1 MADDLRGFLAE
12 MEAGEGAG
20 GELIRVRREI
30 SRDFEMAALVSKL
43 EAEHRVPVLWFE
55 KVRGADFP
63 VVVNC
68 FASRSRIAS
77 SLGLPS
83 GALLARFQE
92 ALDSPIPPAEVSSAP
107 VQEVVIEGDS
117 VDLSRLPLMR
127 YHDTDAAPYVT
138 AGIVIAKDPD
148 TGAYNLSFNRMMLK
162 DRNRLGIFMTVGKH
176 LNEIYSRAEER
187 GEALPIAVSLGN
199 HPAWALGACMIGP
212 YQVEE
217 PGVIGGLMKRPLEM
231 VPARTVDLLVPARAE
246 IVLEGEIE
254 PFTREMEGSFAEFH
268 GYATPPR
275 ERQVVR
281 VRAVTHRRDAVYQD
295 LVGGAHREHLV
306 LPTVPMEANLDRAV
320 RGAVP
325 SLKALRIAAP
335 FCLVASIRKGH
346 PGQPKTVALAAFGAE
361 LYLKQVIVVDDD
373 IDVSDLSRVLW
384 AMATRCQWSRDT
396 FVIPDAPGSSLDP
409 SAITEG
415 LVDKVGIDA
424 TAKPTLESF
433 SPLGRIPAEVLSRMR
448 LEVYLD

>member
-162 DRNRLGIFMTVGKH
+162 DRNRLGDLHDGGQAPERNLQPGGRARRGPAH
-176 LNEIYSRAEER
+176 RGLAGQSSR
-187 GEALPIAVSLGN
+187 
-199 HPAWALGACMIGP
+199 LGARGVHDRPLPGGGAGRHRRPDEAAPGDGP
-212 YQVEE
+212 GAHRGPSR
-217 PGVIGGLMKRPLEM
+217 PGPGGDRPRGGDRAFHPGDGGLVRRVSWL
-231 VPARTVDLLVPARAE
+231 R
-246 IVLEGEIE
+246 
-254 PFTREMEGSFAEFH
+254 H
-268 GYATPPR
+268 PPR

-448 LEVYLD
+448 LEDYLD